1 VQSGFWLVLTE
12 KSDSGFPVV
21 NLVVRQL
28 YFDGLLNSQSLAK
41 IDSQKLITPHF
52 RLDRLLAY
60 EAAIAL
66 QIGDLSFC
74 SNWKNIIWLVIQD
87 SVHAQ

>member
-1 VQSGFWLVLTE
+1 MLALRSHPQLHPKVQSGFWLVLTE

-41 IDSQKLITPHF
+41 IDSQKLITPHSAAQSRKKDSSF
-52 RLDRLLAY
+52 VLLFSPQVY
-60 EAAIAL
+60 Y
-66 QIGDLSFC
+66 
-74 SNWKNIIWLVIQD
+74 
-87 SVHAQ
+87 